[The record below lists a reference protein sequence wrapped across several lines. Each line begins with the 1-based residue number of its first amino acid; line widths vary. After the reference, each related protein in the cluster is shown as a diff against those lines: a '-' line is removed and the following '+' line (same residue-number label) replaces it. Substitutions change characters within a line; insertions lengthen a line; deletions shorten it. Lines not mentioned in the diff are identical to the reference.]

1 MHWWHIGLDVGVG
14 TFNVEKGKKAKWQ
27 TEWKNKNKK
36 KKMESVKHGGK
47 FLMVQSSSNMEKEK
61 VANGQKISGKVSN
74 TVENDLVQNIWFEE
88 NGDRKSVV

>member
-1 MHWWHIGLDVGVG
+1 MLVSVHSMW
-14 TFNVEKGKKAKWQ
+14 KKAKKQ
-27 TEWKNKNKK
+27 SDKQSGKIRIKK

-74 TVENDLVQNIWFEE
+74 TVENDLVQNI
-88 NGDRKSVV
+88 